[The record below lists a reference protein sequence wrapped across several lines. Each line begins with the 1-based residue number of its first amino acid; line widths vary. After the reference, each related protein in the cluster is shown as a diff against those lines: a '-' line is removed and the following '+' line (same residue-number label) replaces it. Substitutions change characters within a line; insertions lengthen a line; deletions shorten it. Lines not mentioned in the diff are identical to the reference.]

1 MRQLKILLWL
11 LVLTAAQQAWAAEV
25 NVTSGTTTMTDA
37 TYVLNSNVTISSRIT
52 ISGTVTLVLTDG
64 YTLTAEKGIELS
76 AGQTLTINGGAAN
89 SGRLVIN
96 GCSVG
101 DAGIGAVAVGTL
113 VINGGNITVTGG
125 LETAGIGGS
134 FNM

>member
-1 MRQLKILLWL
+1 MGSGRDRHQRNHHDDGCNVCGK
-11 LVLTAAQQAWAAEV
+11 QQC
-25 NVTSGTTTMTDA
+25 DHIQPHHHQRHR
-37 TYVLNSNVTISSRIT
+37 NSRPD
-52 ISGTVTLVLTDG
+52 TDG
-64 YTLTAEKGIELS
+64 YTRTAEKGIELS

-125 LETAGIGGS
+125 LEAAGIGGS